1 MMKKTGLIVLIVSL
15 LCCMP
20 AKAQFGGLINMG
32 KNAVKKTKEKVE
44 NVAKVAKGD
53 IDIIFEGQ
61 HQGVYKSKQ
70 GVFVMDA
77 LHEDGEFIGKNI
89 TVTIEENGDLI
100 YDDGSKI
107 GELLKGGI
115 INCRKFS
122 PYCTLADNGDVVM
135 DGEVI
140 GHIDDNGNVTM
151 EGSLLGNVK
160 GIDKQVAAYIY
171 FGALQNKELIA
182 KNRLN
187 FRAEKQKAEERRKK
201 AEEAR
206 KNREWT
212 IEKNGSKGYVKGNGE
227 VYNWSH
233 TKIGQLPQNGDGNIE
248 DGQGNIIGRIRLG
261 HIYDKMG
268 QELADVNH
276 NTGDTSIPG
285 NSNQMVIVRSGNV
298 ILQEKDQMMGFKD
311 VKTLGSC
318 NVQPYEWAVA
328 IIYCN
333 FFRF

>member
-1 MMKKTGLIVLIVSL
+1 MVSL
-15 LCCMP
+15 LCSLP
-20 AKAQFGGLINMG
+20 AEAQFGGLINKG
-32 KNAVKKTKEKVE
+32 KNAVKKAKDKVE
-44 NVAKVAKGD
+44 HVSKVAKGQ
-53 IDIIFEGQ
+53 IDFYFEDQ
-61 HQGVYKSKQ
+61 HKGVYDSKNH
-70 GVFVMDA
+70 VIILDA

-89 TVTIEENGDLI
+89 TVTIKENGDLI

-107 GELLKGGI
+107 GELLSGGI

-122 PYCTLADNGDVVM
+122 PYCTLAANGDVVM
-135 DGEVI
+135 DDEVI
-140 GHIDDNGNVTM
+140 GHIDDKGNVTM
-151 EGSLLGNVK
+151 EGKLLGNVK

-171 FGALQNKELIA
+171 FGAIQNKELIA
-182 KNRLN
+182 SNRLN
-187 FRAEKQKAEERRKK
+187 IRTEKKLAEERKKK

-206 KNREWT
+206 RNREWT
-212 IEKNGSKGYVKGNGE
+212 IEKNGSRGYVKGNGE

-233 TKIGQLPQNGDGNIE
+233 TKIGQLPENGDGNIK

-261 HIYDKMG
+261 KIYNKMG

-276 NTGDTSIPG
+276 NNGDTSIPG

-298 ILQEKDQMMGFKD
+298 ILQEKDQMMGYKD